1 MSHLR
6 PQGFFFFMVPW
17 DVVKYEPLEL
27 SCQDKMH
34 NSVPGPD
41 LEMRWERGGKAV
53 IQTFRYGEAVSQ
65 KIVFGPSALRLVQ
78 K

>member
-1 MSHLR
+1 
-6 PQGFFFFMVPW
+6 
-17 DVVKYEPLEL
+17 
-27 SCQDKMH
+27 MH